1 MCFVH
6 ILFHF
11 LISFLYFS
19 EFTYTLYAMFF
30 EREARQMLAFN
41 DLYFK
46 LLSRNC
52 YILCK
57 SLLNLLLEESFV
69 AMGVLL
75 TTFLTVI
82 VSLLVTDLGAKV
94 GQTIF
99 FLVFLV

>member
-1 MCFVH
+1 
-6 ILFHF
+6 
-11 LISFLYFS
+11 
-19 EFTYTLYAMFF
+19 MFF
-30 EREARQMLAFN
+30 EREARQILSFN

-99 FLVFLV
+99 SSCFFGLRMSTIFKDAYCFLSIF